1 MSGQE
6 ESQARF
12 QILTK
17 IVVVQSLSQK
27 ERPSNYSPTAP
38 GERVTAARCPRLS
51 CGIATSHPSITWP
64 GHYYHAGDDLLVIRN
79 MMLWAIMFIPDLLT
93 YPGDKFKRLALG
105 VAGALDHR
113 TVVQE

>member
-1 MSGQE
+1 MSGE
-6 ESQARF
+6 EEGQPRF

-17 IVVVQSLSQK
+17 IVVVQFLSQK
-27 ERPSNYSPTAP
+27 EMPWNYLLTAP

-64 GHYYHAGDDLLVIRN
+64 GQYHHAGGDLLVIRN
-79 MMLWAIMFIPDLLT
+79 MMLWEIMFIPDLLT
-93 YPGDKFKRLALG
+93 NPGDKFKRLALV
-105 VAGALDHR
+105 VAGALDHC